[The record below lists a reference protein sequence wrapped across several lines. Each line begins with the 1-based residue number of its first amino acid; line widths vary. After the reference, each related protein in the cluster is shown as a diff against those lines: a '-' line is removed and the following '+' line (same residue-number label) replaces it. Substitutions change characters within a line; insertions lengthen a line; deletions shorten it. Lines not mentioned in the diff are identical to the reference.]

1 MWGSLHLLGV
11 TTLFSRVAMA
21 QGPESAARWPGTGQ
35 SAQPTLAVIHQ
46 QSHMLL
52 GSWLL
57 SAPQLDAPW
66 ALFLLPSF
74 PLCQSVT
81 LRSEMHPAPEAF
93 GA

>member
-1 MWGSLHLLGV
+1 MGQLAFVGGSYP
-11 TTLFSRVAMA
+11 FSRVAMA

-35 SAQPTLAVIHQ
+35 SAQPTLAVIHR

-66 ALFLLPSF
+66 VLFLLPSF

-81 LRSEMHPAPEAF
+81 LRSEMRPAPEAF
-93 GA
+93 GP